1 MTDDPRPSP
10 RIGRIALLLGLGLVV
25 CVVAALAF
33 RPWIERFLGPPA
45 VRQGEAYADPPG
57 AGSSSGHR
65 AFDHSA
71 FDHGA
76 FDRILA
82 DIVDEKGLV
91 RYDRAATHRK
101 GIVAYLAGLAQA
113 DFDVLTR
120 DDKLAFLINAYNA
133 ATLLLILEH
142 LPLAS
147 IRDIPADK
155 RWDDA
160 RWDLLG
166 KKLSLSQIENEYL
179 RKRFADPRVHFAIN
193 CASRGCPPLRAEA
206 YVGAR
211 IDEQLE
217 DQARRIHGDP
227 YWFSFRDGV
236 LRMTRLYLWYR
247 GDFIQKSG
255 SVLAFAA
262 RWSPALQKALDA
274 DREPTPEYLPYDWSL
289 NRSGAR

>member
-1 MTDDPRPSP
+1 MTDDSRRSP

-25 CVVAALAF
+25 CVIAALAF

-45 VRQGEAYADPPG
+45 VRQGEAYTDPPG
-57 AGSSSGHR
+57 AGLSAGS
-65 AFDHSA
+65 SA

-82 DIVDEKGLV
+82 DIVDDQGLV
-91 RYDRAATHRK
+91 LYDRAATHRK
-101 GIVAYLAGLAQA
+101 ELEAYLAGLAQA
-113 DFDVLTR
+113 DFAVLTR

-155 RWDDA
+155 RWDDV

-166 KKLSLSQIENEYL
+166 KRLSLRQIEHEYL

-193 CASRGCPPLRAEA
+193 CASLGCPPLRAEA

-262 RWSPALQKALDA
+262 QWSPALQKALDA
-274 DREPTPEYLPYDWSL
+274 GGEPTPEYLPYDWSL